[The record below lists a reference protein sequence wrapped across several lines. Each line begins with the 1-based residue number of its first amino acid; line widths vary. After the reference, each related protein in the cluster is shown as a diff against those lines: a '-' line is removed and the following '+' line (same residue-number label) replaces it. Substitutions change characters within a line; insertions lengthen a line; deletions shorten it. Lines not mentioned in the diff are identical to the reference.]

1 MGTSD
6 ILISMGL
13 FIVQLAVAVYL
24 IRYSNQQLMKSISDL
39 RDKNLELMK
48 LNARLTKTVITNEKS
63 IRDEMDKFRAPASTK
78 TAVKNENVTASV
90 RAK

>member
-1 MGTSD
+1 MATSD

-13 FIVQLAVAVYL
+13 FVVQLAVAVYL

-48 LNARLTKTVITNEKS
+48 LNARLTRTVITNEKS
-63 IRDEMDKFRAPASTK
+63 MRDEMDKVHVHTSTK
-78 TAVKNENVTASV
+78 TTAKSENVAVPV